1 MTRFGLGA
9 LLLSSSVFFSAIVAC
24 SSDDAGAD
32 SGVDGATADGSRP
45 DGANVPDGA
54 KPPVP
59 PVGDGEWPTANTYSW
74 DGLWV
79 PGFPLDGLLDNEYFD
94 GHEGNDGATPI
105 LPPGRWDWDD
115 GNNDLANWRNFKNNL
130 GDFEMLRDSQGNHFG
145 WRLAGVNPSAIDYQ
159 GPAEYFE
166 GSSGADLFNLGA
178 GGKIHSFGSGDL
190 RDGPDVLVF
199 NESYSLDFR
208 TGSSSGGHSHDNDL
222 VVAGCES
229 RPDGAF
235 GVLTSTIHT
244 GPGHDWVFVRDW
256 SRSAIDLGM
265 GQDGRTDSTDPFDGD
280 DLVVIRGNAHD
291 FRVFGGQ
298 GNDTA
303 VWFVD
308 EVVQKPENT
317 WLGPNFF
324 GGAGVDDKVWGD
336 NGTDRLVLAV
346 DTDTPIVTT
355 TPTPPGSLLVK
366 ASEGIYEIDEPT
378 VGDPFAVYC
387 VQCGVSNEGEK
398 TVILEYNSPD
408 DKIHTG
414 YFWLNSFEE
423 LQIGLGE
430 NARLYTIDAVN
441 GTVTEAPQLER
452 TRVPSLPD
460 KYCSGELP

>member
-1 MTRFGLGA
+1 MVGA
-9 LLLSSSVFFSAIVAC
+9 LSILALAC
-24 SSDDAGAD
+24 SSDIEGANPD
-32 SGVDGATADGSRP
+32 KDGSVVDGRVADDAAIADGS
-45 DGANVPDGA
+45 

-59 PVGDGEWPTANTYSW
+59 PVGDGEWPADNVYSW

-79 PGFPLDGLLDNEYFD
+79 PPFPLAGLLDNEYFD
-94 GHEGNDGATPI
+94 GHEGSEGATPI
-105 LPPGRWDWDD
+105 LPPGQWDWQDD
-115 GNNDLANWRNFKNNL
+115 NNDLANWRNFKNNL
-130 GDFEMLRDSQGNHFG
+130 GDFEMLRDGESNHYG
-145 WRLAGVNPSAIDYQ
+145 WRLAGVNPGAIDYQ

-166 GSSGADLFNLGA
+166 GSAGADLFNLGA
-178 GGKIHSFGSGDL
+178 QGKIHSFGSGDL
-190 RDGPDVLVF
+190 GDGPDVLVF

-208 TGSSSGGHSHDNDL
+208 VGSTSGGHAHDNDL
-222 VVAGCES
+222 VVAGCQS
-229 RPDGAF
+229 RPDGSF
-235 GVLTSTIHT
+235 GVITTSIHT

-265 GQDGRTDSTDPFDGD
+265 GADGRTDSIDPFDGD

-308 EVVQKPENT
+308 EVVQKEENK

-346 DTDTPIVTT
+346 DPSTPIVTE
-355 TPTPPGSLLVK
+355 TPTPPGSLLVLPT
-366 ASEGIYEIDEPT
+366 EGVYEIDEPT

-387 VQCGVSNEGEK
+387 VQCGQSDKGEK

-414 YFWLNSFEE
+414 YFWLTSFEE
-423 LQIGLGE
+423 LQVGVGDK
-430 NARLYTIDAVN
+430 ARLYTIDATN
-441 GTVTEAPQLER
+441 GTVTEAPSLER
-452 TRVPSLPD
+452 TQVPVLPND
-460 KYCSGELP
+460 YCDGTRP